1 MAGVHFDF
9 DSKKDR
15 FQWFSF
21 FRSILKG
28 YLKERY
34 LNIQVGEESYKIK
47 TMDEFY
53 AVAFPGTNV
62 FTVRNWGLRNSPK
75 VSAIEK
81 VRNVWPQIDELI
93 IKEKASLDAARKERD
108 ELIRKLRLEI
118 ENLKEEKEE
127 SRNLI
132 EQLTNLIANKPSK
145 N

>member
-21 FRSILKG
+21 FRSILKT

-34 LNIQVGEESYKIK
+34 LNIQVGEQSYKIK
-47 TMDEFY
+47 TMDDFY

-62 FTVRNWGLRNSPK
+62 FTVRNWGLRNAPK
-75 VSAIEK
+75 LEAIEK
-81 VRNVWPQIDELI
+81 VRYVWPQIDELI
-93 IKEKASLDAARKERD
+93 IKEKVALDAARNQRD

-118 ENLKEEKEE
+118 DNLKEENEE
-127 SRNLI
+127 SKNLI
-132 EQLTNLIANKPSK
+132 QQLTNLIANKPLK